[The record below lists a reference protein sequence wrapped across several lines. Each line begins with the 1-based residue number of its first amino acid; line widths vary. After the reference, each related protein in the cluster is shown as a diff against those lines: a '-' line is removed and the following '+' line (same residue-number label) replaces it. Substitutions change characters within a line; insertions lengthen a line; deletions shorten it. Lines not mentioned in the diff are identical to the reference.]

1 MKNKKSTPS
10 NRRSFLKK
18 TSLLSASV
26 LGLGSLQAQPVIS
39 KKEKAIQDLPKDLTI
54 LFQGDSVTDGGRK
67 RDSYYANN
75 TWGGLGSSYVFPV
88 VSELLGS
95 NPTSNIRCYNRGI
108 SGNKVF
114 QLSNRWEEDCLQIRP
129 DVLSILIGV
138 NDFWHT
144 LSHNYK
150 GTAKSY
156 EDDFRKLLD
165 RTRKEL
171 PDVKLMI
178 CEPFAIKG
186 GTAIDEEKWFP
197 AFMAYQN
204 AAKKIASDYN
214 AHWVPFQ
221 KTFDNA
227 LKIAPVYYWCADG
240 VHPSLGG
247 GELMAKTWLEIFGKI
262 SFK

>member
-1 MKNKKSTPS
+1 MKNEKSTPS
-10 NRRSFLKK
+10 DRRSFLKK
-18 TSLLSASV
+18 TTVASVGV
-26 LGLGSLQAQPVIS
+26 LGLGNLQAQSVIS
-39 KKEKAIQDLPKDLTI
+39 KKEKTTRELPKDLTI

-67 RDSYYANN
+67 RDQYYANN
-75 TWGGLGSSYVFPV
+75 TWGGLGGSYVFPA

-108 SGNKVF
+108 SGDKVF

-144 LSHNYK
+144 LDFNYK

-156 EDDFRKLLD
+156 EEDFRKLLD

-171 PDVKLMI
+171 PNVKLII
-178 CEPFAIKG
+178 CEPFAVKG
-186 GTAIDEEKWFP
+186 GSAIVEEKWFP
-197 AFMAYQN
+197 AFIAYQN

-221 KTFDNA
+221 KTFDDA
-227 LKIAPVYYWCADG
+227 LKIAPVDYWCADG

-247 GELMAKTWLEIFGKI
+247 GELMAKTWLNTFDKV

>member
-1 MKNKKSTPS
+1 MKNEKPTSS
-10 NRRSFLKK
+10 NRRSFLK
-18 TSLLSASV
+18 TTTTASIGV

-39 KKEKAIQDLPKDLTI
+39 EKEKTTRESSKKLTI
-54 LFQGDSVTDGGRK
+54 LFQGDSITDAGRK
-67 RDSYYANN
+67 REQYYANDN
-75 TWGGLGSSYVFPV
+75 WGGLGSGYVLPV
-88 VSELLGS
+88 VSELLGK

-114 QLSNRWEEDCLQIRP
+114 QLANRLEEDCLQIRP

-144 LSHNYK
+144 LDHNYK

-165 RTRKEL
+165 RTLKEL
-171 PDVKLMI
+171 PDLKIMI
-178 CEPFAIKG
+178 CEPFVVKG
-186 GTAIDEEKWFP
+186 GSAIVEEKWFP
-197 AFMAYQN
+197 AFMAYQE
-204 AAKKIASDYN
+204 AAKKISSDYK

-221 KTFDNA
+221 GTFDEA
-227 LKIAPVYYWCADG
+227 LKIAPVNYWCPDG

-247 GELMAKTWLEIFGKI
+247 GHLIAEAWLKVFNKVQ
-262 SFK
+262 FK